1 LRDGTTYS
9 LGLIGRLSSTARSAA
24 IRRRNDITEARRK
37 QDVMLPLSGT
47 CIDDLTHRGSS
58 QPQGG
63 KGAEIPPLNFGLSK
77 NLLVGKFSLRNAR
90 FVAA

>member
-1 LRDGTTYS
+1 
-9 LGLIGRLSSTARSAA
+9 
-24 IRRRNDITEARRK
+24 
-37 QDVMLPLSGT
+37 MLPLSGT